1 MSPIKMII
9 FDLDGVILDSEPLHE
24 NAKRRILKEHGID
37 ENLDLS
43 FSVGQPNK
51 LLWSNMIE
59 RFGINKSE
67 EELERSQYNYIL
79 EEVKE
84 KKIQTS
90 RGLLRLLQ
98 WLKNQGI
105 KIGLAS
111 SSDRHYV
118 DAILK
123 HYNLYDY
130 FAYIVAGD
138 EVARKKPEPDVYIKV
153 LDQAKLNPD
162 EAIAIEDTFAG
173 SRAALSAGLKCI
185 GYQNPT
191 SGNQDL
197 SPCFVKI
204 DNLSQIN
211 KIIAGYMEGP
221 SC

>member
-118 DAILK
+118 MPSLNITIYTIIL
-123 HYNLYDY
+123 H
-130 FAYIVAGD
+130 I
-138 EVARKKPEPDVYIKV
+138 
-153 LDQAKLNPD
+153 
-162 EAIAIEDTFAG
+162 
-173 SRAALSAGLKCI
+173 
-185 GYQNPT
+185 
-191 SGNQDL
+191 
-197 SPCFVKI
+197 
-204 DNLSQIN
+204 
-211 KIIAGYMEGP
+211 
-221 SC
+221 